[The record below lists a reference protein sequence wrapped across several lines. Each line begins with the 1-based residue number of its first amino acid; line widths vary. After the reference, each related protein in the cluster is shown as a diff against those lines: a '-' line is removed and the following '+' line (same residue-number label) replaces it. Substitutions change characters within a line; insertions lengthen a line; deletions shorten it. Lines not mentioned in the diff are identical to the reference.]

1 MTKTFQLEYE
11 VRFLVY
17 ENLLIL
23 IGRNLNIEKI
33 FEKKFYNSQKIVFK
47 AKSKFYDSLY
57 V

>member
-17 ENLLIL
+17 ENLLVL